1 MFRCVSPAALVL
13 VVLSAGTL
21 NAQTADQLV
30 AKNLEAKGGVEK
42 WKAINSLR
50 MIGTISVQ
58 GKQLPLTISSMRPN
72 YMRHEMN
79 LPDLRIVQ
87 AFDGKTAWAINPM
100 LGATTPQQLPAEAAE
115 TIRTSAEF
123 EGALVNYKAKGHV
136 AELVGTETLGGR
148 NVHHLKLTLKN
159 GPVQH
164 FYLDAETGLEVRVTQ
179 EVETGPGQKQAL
191 ASEMSNYQPVSG
203 ILIPHTVRQL
213 LDGKVVAEM
222 TISKV
227 EINAIDDPS
236 LFRMPA
242 K

>member
-1 MFRCVSPAALVL
+1 MFRCVSPAALL
-13 VVLSAGTL
+13 LLVLSAGVL
-21 NAQTADQLV
+21 HAQTADEIV
-30 AKNLEAKGGVEK
+30 ARNLEAKGGGEK
-42 WKAINSLR
+42 WKAVNSLR
-50 MIGTISVQ
+50 MTGTISVQ
-58 GKQLPLTISSMRPN
+58 GKELPLTISSMRPN

-79 LPDLRIVQ
+79 LPDIRIVQ

-100 LGATTPQQLPAEAAE
+100 LGATTPQQLPPEAAE

-123 EGALVNYKAKGHV
+123 EGALVDYKAKGHR
-136 AELVGTETLGGR
+136 AELVGTETLDGKK
-148 NVHHLKLTLKN
+148 VHHLKVTLKD

-179 EVETGPGQKQAL
+179 EVETGPGQKQVL

-203 ILIPHTVRQL
+203 VLIPHTVRQL
-213 LDGKVVAEM
+213 LDGKVVAAM

-227 EINAIDDPS
+227 EINAITDPS
-236 LFRMPA
+236 VFRMPS